1 MNKVGRPKKDK
12 TKDKE
17 IKIRATQEDRDK
29 LLYCCEKTGMNQYEV
44 VMAGI
49 DIVYQRIMEGEN
61 FEQS

>member
-1 MNKVGRPKKDK
+1 MSPAGRPKKEK
-12 TKDKE
+12 IKDKE

-49 DIVYQRIMEGEN
+49 DLIYLRIKGE
-61 FEQS
+61 EDV

>member
-1 MNKVGRPKKDK
+1 MGEKMSPVGRPKKDK

-29 LLYCCEKTGMNQYEV
+29 LLYCCRMTGMSQYKV

-49 DIVYQRIMEGEN
+49 DKIYNELIKGT
-61 FEQS
+61 S

>member
-1 MNKVGRPKKDK
+1 MSPAGRPKKDK

-29 LLYCCEKTGMNQYEV
+29 LLYCCKMTGMNQYEV

-49 DIVYQRIMEGEN
+49 DKIYNELIKGT
-61 FEQS
+61 F

>member
-1 MNKVGRPKKDK
+1 MSPAGRPKKDK

-17 IKIRATQEDRDK
+17 IKIRATQEDREK

-49 DIVYQRIMEGEN
+49 DKIYNELKKECLD
-61 FEQS
+61 

>member
-1 MNKVGRPKKDK
+1 MSPAGRPKKDK

-29 LLYCCEKTGMNQYEV
+29 LLYCCKMTGMNQYEV

-49 DIVYQRIMEGEN
+49 DKIYNELKGT
-61 FEQS
+61 S